1 MDYVE
6 QPNSNLICCICH
18 APFTNPTSTRTC
30 LHTFCY
36 DCITVAVHHS
46 PQCPIDRSSLSLDD
60 LLPANPIV
68 KHLVDELMIECP
80 NRVSGCTQ
88 TFQRQLLS
96 AHVKDACQYVEIP
109 CSEEQCDK
117 LILRKDLGKHE
128 DACVHR
134 STQCD
139 GCGATIKYSDLS
151 VCVSTTIDP
160 RLLTRRGQT
169 HNSECP
175 SKSATC
181 SFCFEEFPRSQSQ
194 AHAASCLDYEIPCT
208 QANNGCSWFGPRRQ
222 LSDDHAL
229 SCPYE
234 AIKGFFSINNAQI
247 SSLHTENAALRQKI
261 HTLESVIQSMRKD
274 IQTFRNVLGPWYR
287 SNTQDQS
294 PPNPIA
300 HPSINAFDHAFSAPP
315 GPSSRTAPNQA
326 YQPSSADHGDLI
338 FPAANN
344 EVDALAPYFPLSPE
358 HPFAESHHYPRSRR
372 SFSGIAD
379 PHMSQRTL
387 PLTPVAPLNLSTSL
401 EDSLNGLR
409 DTISA
414 VSASVDSLARRNDIA
429 LTNESIRLNEEL
441 GSLKYAVHGIRLQL
455 HRLMMDRNA
464 QVTGRGGEPPMSL
477 SLPGQTIFHPPM
489 MAPPFPVT
497 PGTKL

>member
-18 APFTNPTSTRTC
+18 APFTNPTTARTC
-30 LHTFCY
+30 LHTFCH
-36 DCITVAVHHS
+36 DCIAVAVQHS

-68 KHLVDELMIECP
+68 KHLVDELIIECP

-96 AHVKDACQYVEIP
+96 AHVKDTCQYVEIP

-117 LILRKDLGKHE
+117 LILRKD
-128 DACVHR
+128 
-134 STQCD
+134 
-139 GCGATIKYSDLS
+139 
-151 VCVSTTIDP
+151 
-160 RLLTRRGQT
+160 T

-194 AHAASCLDYEIPCT
+194 AHATICLDYEIPCT
-208 QANNGCSWFGPRRQ
+208 QANNGCSWTGPRRQ
-222 LSDDHAL
+222 FSDEHVL

-234 AIKGFFSINNAQI
+234 AIKGFFSINNAQL
-247 SSLHTENAALRQKI
+247 SSLNTENAALRQKVY
-261 HTLESVIQSMRKD
+261 TLESVVQTMRRD

-287 SNTQDQS
+287 LHTQDQTPLIVS
-294 PPNPIA
+294 
-300 HPSINAFDHAFSAPP
+300 PSINAFDHLFSAPP
-315 GPSSRTAPNQA
+315 GPSPSSSRTTINQT
-326 YQPSSADHGDLI
+326 QPSSSADHGELTSH
-338 FPAANN
+338 N
-344 EVDALAPYFPLSPE
+344 EIDALAPYFPLPHE
-358 HPFAESHHYPRSRR
+358 HAFQESHTYPRSRR
-372 SFSGIAD
+372 SFNGIVD
-379 PHMSQRTL
+379 PHLSQRTL

-401 EDSLNGLR
+401 EGSLSGLR
-409 DTISA
+409 ESIAA

-429 LTNESIRLNEEL
+429 LTNESMRLNEEL

-464 QVTGRGGEPPMSL
+464 QVTGRGGEPPL
-477 SLPGQTIFHPPM
+477 SLPGNQTIFHPPISM
-489 MAPPFPVT
+489 MAPTFPGT

>member
-18 APFTNPTSTRTC
+18 APFTNPTSARTC
-30 LHTFCY
+30 LHTFCH
-36 DCITVAVHHS
+36 DCITTAVQHS

-60 LLPANPIV
+60 LSPANPIV
-68 KHLVDELMIECP
+68 KHLVDELIIECP

-96 AHVKDACQYVEIP
+96 AHIKDACQYVEIP

-117 LILRKDLGKHE
+117 LILRKDLGKHK
-128 DACVHR
+128 DACVYR

-139 GCGATIKYSDLS
+139 GCGVTVKYSDLS
-151 VCVSTTIDP
+151 I
-160 RLLTRRGQT
+160 

-194 AHAASCLDYEIPCT
+194 AHAGSCLDYEIPCT
-208 QANNGCSWFGPRRQ
+208 QANNGCSWFGPRRR

-234 AIKGFFSINNAQI
+234 AIKGFFSINNTQI
-247 SSLHTENAALRQKI
+247 SSLNSENAALKQKI
-261 HTLESVIQSMRKD
+261 YSLESIIQTMRRE
-274 IQTFRNVLGPWYR
+274 IQTFRTVLGPWYR
-287 SNTQDQS
+287 SNTQDQDQS
-294 PPNPIA
+294 PPNQIT
-300 HPSINAFDHAFSAPP
+300 HPSINTFDHPFSASP
-315 GPSSRTAPNQA
+315 GPSFRPPNQA
-326 YQPSSADHGDLI
+326 QQPFSADHGDFI
-338 FPAANN
+338 FPAANTN
-344 EVDALAPYFPLSPE
+344 TNTNTEVDALAPYFPLE
-358 HPFAESHHYPRSRR
+358 HPFPESQNHRSRR
-372 SFSGIAD
+372 SISGIAD

-401 EDSLNGLR
+401 EGSLSGLR
-409 DTISA
+409 DSVAA

-464 QVTGRGGEPPMSL
+464 QVTGRGGEPSL
-477 SLPGQTIFHPPM
+477 NLSLALPGQTIFHPPM
-489 MAPPFPVT
+489 IPPFPGT